1 MAQIAIQTF
10 CERQM
15 TWYTGQV
22 VMVVVV
28 VKQEIVSIYFGGL
41 VSLDLSG
48 SSGLLLKMLPCKKVE
63 SFWKYLRSTLVK
75 GGIDF
80 YICQTFKTM
89 SFSQFPYFKNRKYG
103 CYLNKVPLV
112 VLTFG
117 IGGGLRFL
125 SLIYTSVGARSTGEI
140 AVLWQF

>member
-48 SSGLLLKMLPCKKVE
+48 SS
-63 SFWKYLRSTLVK
+63 
-75 GGIDF
+75 
-80 YICQTFKTM
+80 
-89 SFSQFPYFKNRKYG
+89 
-103 CYLNKVPLV
+103 
-112 VLTFG
+112 
-117 IGGGLRFL
+117 
-125 SLIYTSVGARSTGEI
+125 
-140 AVLWQF
+140 